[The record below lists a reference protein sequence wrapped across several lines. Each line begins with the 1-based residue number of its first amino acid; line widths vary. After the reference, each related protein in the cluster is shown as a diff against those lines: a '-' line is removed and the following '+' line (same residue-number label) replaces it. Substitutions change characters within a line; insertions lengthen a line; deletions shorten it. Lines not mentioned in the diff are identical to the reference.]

1 MFEYSKK
8 PKILVIG
15 DLILD
20 QYLWGHSSRISP
32 EAPVP
37 VIDITSKNFSLGGAG
52 NVIRNLNSLG
62 AKVEVVSVLSECS
75 TSKKLK
81 GLLKDLKIKTHLFTQ
96 KNHIASKKTRVF
108 SSRSQVLRFDSED
121 KLDLSSSLEIKIIN
135 KISSKIK
142 EFDCVIISDYG
153 KGVISK
159 NISKS
164 IIKISNSFSIK
175 VLVDPKGTDFIK
187 YKDCYLLTPNK
198 KEASEALKIDLE
210 VKNNIKPA
218 LLKLKNDLKVNVP
231 LITLGAD
238 GIAYYDR
245 GVRILPTASKEVFDV
260 TGAGDTVISAL
271 SFAIASG
278 ARLEEAIKFSNI
290 AAGIAVGK
298 IGTAEVSIQEIS
310 KFMLDQDS
318 LSENEKI
325 SNIKNASNNGKKIVF
340 TNGCFDIIHSGH
352 IKYLEEAK
360 NCGDILVVGINSD
373 SSVKKLK
380 GPDRPIINESDR
392 VKVLSSIKHVDF
404 VLVFNDETPL
414 KLIKSIRPDVLV
426 KGGDY
431 KNKSIVG
438 RSFAKET
445 RTLSFIKNKSSSK
458 IIKKIKKI

>member
-1 MFEYSKK
+1 M
-8 PKILVIG
+8 
-15 DLILD
+15 
-20 QYLWGHSSRISP
+20 
-32 EAPVP
+32 
-37 VIDITSKNFSLGGAG
+37 N
-52 NVIRNLNSLG
+52 
-62 AKVEVVSVLSECS
+62 
-75 TSKKLK
+75 
-81 GLLKDLKIKTHLFTQ
+81 
-96 KNHIASKKTRVF
+96 
-108 SSRSQVLRFDSED
+108 
-121 KLDLSSSLEIKIIN
+121 II
-135 KISSKIK
+135 
-142 EFDCVIISDYG
+142 
-153 KGVISK
+153 
-159 NISKS
+159 
-164 IIKISNSFSIK
+164 
-175 VLVDPKGTDFIK
+175 
-187 YKDCYLLTPNK
+187 
-198 KEASEALKIDLE
+198 
-210 VKNNIKPA
+210 
-218 LLKLKNDLKVNVP
+218 
-231 LITLGAD
+231 
-238 GIAYYDR
+238 
-245 GVRILPTASKEVFDV
+245 
-260 TGAGDTVISAL
+260 
-271 SFAIASG
+271 
-278 ARLEEAIKFSNI
+278 
-290 AAGIAVGK
+290 GK

-392 VKVLSSIKHVDF
+392 VKVLSSIKYVDF

-414 KLIKSIRPDVLV
+414 KLIKLIRPDVLV